1 MPSPYLSKS
10 DFKVGY
16 DCAAKLRYKKARY
29 PSNLDDNDY
38 IQFLADGG
46 FMIELL
52 AKAKFPGG
60 LDLVDERDQLRA
72 FARTREALVASERV
86 VIYEAAAFH
95 ERRLARIDILR
106 REGDTLHLI
115 EVKSSSVRSD
125 EPDGEASDGND
136 ALEEFLLKRAGGL
149 LEPNAKWMPYLLD
162 VTFQWMVLQ
171 AAFAPGTFHPGTFPP
186 GTAPSGTFPPGTA
199 RSGTVPPGTVPPG
212 DLAGIK
218 HFKAWLCLVD
228 KSAVARD
235 CETLARFDL
244 KPRAGDTPDAPRQR
258 PLVRYLGDTQDL
270 LDSKLVTL
278 RDVTPIAQHLLPR
291 VQARAA
297 ELLALIR
304 PDGTVAP
311 SPVMLD
317 QQYRLCRS
325 CEYRLSGPAATEA
338 AAKGRHGFAECWGT
352 LAATPHHILD
362 LHRVTQIATKSNPD
376 PVAALLCRGRA
387 SLLDLD
393 KTDLG
398 KEGPRRD
405 RRLLQW
411 THSQGA
417 GSEYLPATLRQTLA
431 AHRPTPEAPLH
442 FLDFEACNVALPHHA
457 GLHPYER
464 VAFQFS
470 CHSLR
475 SDEPEDRPLP
485 RSVHTAWLNT
495 DRAFPNFRFARALRD
510 CLGETGI
517 VYVWS
522 PFEQSTLKA
531 VLQQLHAALAAAP
544 SGAPLPDGAG
554 TPEEARDLAAWI
566 DRLLG
571 QETLVGKNRKR
582 VSPRIRDLHALAL
595 EHYFHPEMAGRTSI
609 KLVLPAIWRNAPAV
623 HRHPWFTE
631 YLQIG
636 DDGRPLDPYKTLNPL
651 PLGESAA
658 DEDVVADGSGA
669 IRIYQDLLFRTD
681 ATPEYT
687 NNRRALLEQYCKL
700 DTAAMMMIWRHWRG

>member
-125 EPDGEASDGND
+125 EPDGDASDGND
-136 ALEEFLLKRAGGL
+136 ALEEFLRKQRAGGL
-149 LEPNAKWMPYLLD
+149 PEPTAKWMPYLLD

-171 AAFAPGTFHPGTFPP
+171 AAFAPRICPP
-186 GTAPSGTFPPGTA
+186 GASPSSTAPSGT
-199 RSGTVPPGTVPPG
+199 VPSE
-212 DLAGIK
+212 DLPGIK

-258 PLVRYLGDTQDL
+258 PLVRYLGDTHDL

-278 RDVTPIAQHLLPR
+278 RDVTPIAQHLLQR

-297 ELLALIR
+297 ELLALIQ

-311 SPVMLD
+311 TPVMLD

-338 AAKGRHGFAECWGT
+338 TAKGQHGFAECWGP
-352 LAATPHHILD
+352 LATTPQHILD
-362 LHRVTQIATKSNPD
+362 LHRVTQIATKNNPD
-376 PVAALLCRGRA
+376 PVAALLHRGRA

-393 KTDLG
+393 ETDLG

-411 THSQGA
+411 THSRGA
-417 GSEYLPATLRQTLA
+417 GSEHLPDTLRQALA

-464 VAFQFS
+464 IAFQFS
-470 CHSLR
+470 CHTLR
-475 SDEPEDRPLP
+475 GNEPEDRPLP
-485 RSVHTAWLNT
+485 ASAHTAWLNT

-531 VLQQLHAALAAAP
+531 VLQQLHAALAATPA
-544 SGAPLPDGAG
+544 GASLPDAAG
-554 TPEEARDLAAWI
+554 TPDEARDLAAWI

-571 QETLVGKNRKR
+571 PETLVARKPKR

-609 KLVLPAIWRNAPAV
+609 KVVLPAIWRNAPAV
-623 HRHPWFTE
+623 HRHRWFAE

-636 DDGRPLDPYKTLNPL
+636 DDGRPLDPYKTLPRL
-651 PLGESAA
+651 PLGEGQA
-658 DEDVVADGSGA
+658 DDDVVSDGSGA

-681 ATPEYT
+681 ATREYT
-687 NNRRALLEQYCKL
+687 ANRRTLLEQYCKL

>member
-72 FARTREALVASERV
+72 FARTREALVASEHA
-86 VIYEAAAFH
+86 VIYEAAALH

-125 EPDGEASDGND
+125 EPNGEASDGND
-136 ALEEFLLKRAGGL
+136 ALEEFLRKRAGGL
-149 LEPNAKWMPYLLD
+149 LEPKTKWLPYLLD

-171 AAFAPGTFHPGTFPP
+171 AAFAPGTVSPGTFPP
-186 GTAPSGTFPPGTA
+186 GTF
-199 RSGTVPPGTVPPG
+199 PPGTVPPDTFPPG
-212 DLAGIK
+212 DLPGIK
-218 HFKAWLCLVD
+218 QVKAWLCLVD

-258 PLVRYLGDTQDL
+258 PTVNYLGNLRDL

-278 RDVTPIAQHLLPR
+278 RDVTPIAHHLLPR

-297 ELLALIR
+297 ELVALIR

-311 SPVMLD
+311 TRMMLD
-317 QQYRLCRS
+317 QQYGFCRS
-325 CEYRLSGPAATEA
+325 CEYRLSGPAAA
-338 AAKGRHGFAECWGT
+338 AAAVQGRHGFAECWGP
-352 LAATPHHILD
+352 LATTPHHILD
-362 LHRVTQIATKSNPD
+362 LHRVGQIAGKDKPD
-376 PVAALLCRGRA
+376 PVAALLFRGRA

-393 KTDLG
+393 ANDLG
-398 KEGPRRD
+398 NDGVWRD

-417 GSEYLPATLRQTLA
+417 GSEHLPDALRQALA
-431 AHRPTPEAPLH
+431 AHRPTPAAPLH

-464 VAFQFS
+464 IAFQFS
-470 CHSLR
+470 CHTLR
-475 SDEPEDRPLP
+475 GDEPEDRPLP
-485 RSVHTAWLNT
+485 ASAHTAWLNT

-544 SGAPLPDGAG
+544 AGAPLPDAAG
-554 TPEEARDLAAWI
+554 TPDEARDLAAWI

-571 QETLVGKNRKR
+571 PETLVGKKLKR
-582 VSPRIRDLHALAL
+582 VSARIRDLHALAL

-609 KLVLPAIWRNAPAV
+609 KVVLPAIWRNARAV
-623 HRHPWFTE
+623 HRHPWFAE

-636 DDGRPLDPYKTLNPL
+636 DDGRPLDPYKTLSPL

-687 NNRRALLEQYCKL
+687 DNRRLLLEQYCKL